1 MKQRVAP
8 TEKAARAGGSRAGA
22 GPGYPAILRK
32 GSGVFRKGPEI
43 TPCPLDPWTLGC
55 LRSPGRL
62 GLLDA
67 CFLNS
72 LGLTAWDC
80 PSQKATPSLRCP
92 SPMHLPQQRGREH
105 DFLLG
110 GRASPETQGGRG
122 PPCQLQLTLSNSHGS
137 GPRARPALQTPTKH
151 CGGQGEIDITS
162 SNTYWSQSSHLQ
174 CTRSKRWVL

>member
-1 MKQRVAP
+1 MLHSVV
-8 TEKAARAGGSRAGA
+8 GSVTH
-22 GPGYPAILRK
+22 PGDHNMDTDPSEQPLTGRRLPFGLAILA
-32 GSGVFRKGPEI
+32 FII
-43 TPCPLDPWTLGC
+43 TPCPLDPWTLSC

-80 PSQKATPSLRCP
+80 PSQKATPSLQCP
-92 SPMHLPQQRGREH
+92 SPMHLPQQRGHEH

-151 CGGQGEIDITS
+151 CGGQGEVDITS

-174 CTRSKRWVL
+174 RTRSKRWVL